1 MRGSLGMGAIVTREA
16 VGVRAGGAVRDDL
29 HALTAMAFRK
39 VGTSLVAD
47 LSHSFKT
54 GNSPRAIDHPVEISF
69 SSPRNI
75 PRRVHKN
82 ADQEPS

>member
-29 HALTAMAFRK
+29 HALAAMEFRE
-39 VGTSLVAD
+39 VGKSRVTD

-54 GNSPRAIDHPVEISF
+54 ENSPRAIDRPVEISF

-75 PRRVHKN
+75 PRRFHKN

>member
-1 MRGSLGMGAIVTREA
+1 MRGSLGMGAIVAREA
-16 VGVRAGGAVRDDL
+16 VGVHAGGAVRDDL
-29 HALTAMAFRK
+29 HALTAMAFRE

-54 GNSPRAIDHPVEISF
+54 GYSPRTIDRLVEISF

-75 PRRVHKN
+75 PS
-82 ADQEPS
+82 ALP